1 MDLSELLN
9 EKEWRKCKGPD
20 DASIDELVE
29 AFEYFCNN
37 YWHIKHPERGR
48 IVFDMREAQIETIR
62 AWLSNRYSV
71 VLKARQIGFST
82 LAAAY
87 AFWLTFFWSDRFV
100 VMLSR
105 TEREA
110 AKLLQKSKY
119 GFKFIPLWMKE
130 RGPDITSDNQLKMT
144 FSNESA
150 IESLPSGNDPARGES
165 VYLVIVD
172 EMAFLPNS
180 EEAWASIEPIADVGG
195 RVICLST
202 ANGSGNFFHQMW
214 VGSQTKANLFK
225 GIFWP
230 WSAGDRDEDW
240 YESKS
245 KTMPSW
251 QLHQEYPRTPEEAFI
266 KSGNPVF
273 DIDRL
278 MECEVVEPDRGY
290 LHVIS
295 RKNPEYRETPDGEF
309 AIWEYPHPEGTY
321 VIGADVAEG
330 LGHGDYSSAHI
341 IEARSMQVVAHWHG
355 HIEPDLFGDALA
367 EVGWW
372 YNDAL
377 LGVENN
383 NHGLTTIKALQR
395 YGYKNLYR
403 QRRLQQRNP
412 EATEIMGWRTTTASK
427 PLAIDELA
435 GSIRDEDIFIFDERT
450 IAELKTYVRDPNGK
464 MHGSPH
470 DDRVMSLAIAHQ
482 MLKFVWLP
490 EYRAEVPPPKYSLS
504 WFERFIVHGDA
515 GLKPVPLGAYNAR
528 RS

>member
-1 MDLSELLN
+1 MDLTELLN
-9 EKEWRKCKGPD
+9 EREWRRCRGPEE
-20 DASIDELVE
+20 ANIDQLVE
-29 AFEYFCNN
+29 AFTYFCEN
-37 YWHIKHPERGR
+37 YWSIKHPERGR
-48 IVFDMREAQIETIR
+48 IMFELREAQIETIR
-62 AWLSNRYSV
+62 AWMSNRYSV

-87 AFWLTFFWSDRFV
+87 AFWLTFFWPDRFI

-119 GFKFIPLWMKE
+119 GYKFIPLWMRS
-130 RGPDITSDNQLKMT
+130 RGPQITSDNQLKMT

-214 VGSQTKANLFK
+214 VGSQTGANLFK

-230 WSAGDRDEDW
+230 WSAGDRDDDW
-240 YESKS
+240 YEAKS

-251 QLHQEYPRTPEEAFI
+251 QLHQEYPRNPEEAFI

-278 MECEVVEPDRGY
+278 LEYETREPRRGY
-290 LHVIS
+290 LHVYG
-295 RKNPEYRETPDGEF
+295 RKNSEFRVAPDGEF
-309 AIWEYPHPEGTY
+309 AIWEDPRPEGVY

-330 LGHGDYSSAHI
+330 LGHGDYSSAHV
-341 IEARSMQVVAHWHG
+341 IEARSLSVVAHWHG

-367 EVGWW
+367 EVGYW
-372 YNDAL
+372 YNGAL

-383 NHGLTTIKALQR
+383 NHGLTTLKALQR

-403 QRRLQQRNP
+403 TRRLQQRNP
-412 EATEIMGWRTTTASK
+412 EATEIMGWRTTTATK

-435 GSIRDEDIFIFDERT
+435 APIRDGELEIWDERT
-450 IAELKTYVRDPNGK
+450 IAELKTYVRDPNGR

-482 MLKFVWLP
+482 MLKYVWLP
-490 EYRAEVPPPKYSLS
+490 EYRAEQPLPKYSLD
-504 WFERFIVHGDA
+504 WFSRFVEHGDE
-515 GLKPVPLGAYNAR
+515 GLKPVPIGAYNSR
-528 RS
+528 KR

>member
-1 MDLSELLN
+1 MELSELLN
-9 EKEWRKCKGPD
+9 EKEWRKCKGPE

-48 IVFDMREAQIETIR
+48 IVFDMREAQVETIR

-119 GFKFIPLWMKE
+119 GFKFIPQWMKE
-130 RGPDITSDNQLKMT
+130 RGPQITSDNQLKMT

-278 MECEVVEPDRGY
+278 MEYEVEEPHRGY

-309 AIWEYPHPEGTY
+309 AVWEFPEPDGTY
-321 VIGADVAEG
+321 VIGADIAEG

-341 IEARSMQVVAHWHG
+341 IDARSHTVVAHWHG

-372 YNDAL
+372 YNGAL

-435 GSIRDEDIFIFDERT
+435 GAIRDEDILILDERT
-450 IAELKTYVRDPNGK
+450 IAELKTYVRDTNGK

-490 EYRAEVPPPKYSLS
+490 EYRVEIPPPKYSLH
-504 WFERFIVHGDA
+504 WFERFIVNGND
-515 GLKPVPLGAYNAR
+515 GLKRVPLGAYNAR
-528 RS
+528 R